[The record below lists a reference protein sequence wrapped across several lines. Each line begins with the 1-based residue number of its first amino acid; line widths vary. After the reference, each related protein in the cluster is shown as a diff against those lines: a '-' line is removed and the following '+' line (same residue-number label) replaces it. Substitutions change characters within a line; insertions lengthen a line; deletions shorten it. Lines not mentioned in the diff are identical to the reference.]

1 MAIWMRRS
9 LRKPSGGRIRRHA
22 GKKRREISREIIPL
36 VVGEKRI
43 KRIRTFGGNEKTRV
57 FKADT
62 INVSDPESGKTV
74 VAKIKTVVENPANP
88 HYVRRNI
95 ITHGALVQTDM
106 GDVRVTSR
114 PGQDGT
120 LNGVLVK

>member
-1 MAIWMRRS
+1 MTIWMGRS
-9 LRKPSGGRIRRHA
+9 LRKHSGGRIRRHS
-22 GKKRREISREIIPL
+22 GKKRRELSREIIPL

-43 KRIRTFGGNEKTRV
+43 KKIRTFGGNEKTRV
-57 FKADT
+57 FKEDT

-74 VAKIKTVVENPANP
+74 AAKIKTVVESPANP

-95 ITHGALVQTDM
+95 ITHGALVQTDV
-106 GDVRVTSR
+106 GNVRVTSR

-120 LNGVLVK
+120 LNGVLEK